1 MTVYGARGGHRWM
14 RPTLR
19 LRLTLLNGVLLIGGA
34 LLLVLLAWL
43 LVGDALG
50 AAANLQPASKVVL
63 ANGQPSDA
71 DAWLSQI
78 TA

>member
-1 MTVYGARGGHRWM
+1 MTVYDARSRPRWM

-34 LLLVLLAWL
+34 VLLLGLAWL

-50 AAANLQPASKVVL
+50 SASTLQPKSQVVL
-63 ANGQPSDA
+63 AD
-71 DAWLSQI
+71 
-78 TA
+78 